1 MPGSQ
6 GASVSLPAGALRY
19 WPHKS
24 KLSHEREATAGKAR
38 LKREAELV
46 VRRGADEGF
55 IDEAGGE
62 IPQRCADKHI
72 GGKMIVPFDAYATE
86 LASATFAA
94 RIPARS

>member
-6 GASVSLPAGALRY
+6 GASVSLRAGALRC
-19 WPHKS
+19 WPDKI
-24 KLSHEREATAGKAR
+24 KTWHERDAIAGKAR

-46 VRRGADEGF
+46 VRRGTNEGF
-55 IDEAGGE
+55 IDEVGCE

-72 GGKMIVPFDAYATE
+72 GGKMIVPFDAYVAE
-86 LASATFAA
+86 LTSATFAA